1 MLAFQ
6 CHFLMKLISCESF
19 FNAYTSIKPF
29 FKLKK
34 EHSETNGFFKKSV
47 TYADVNK
54 VTGVHYIAI

>member
-19 FNAYTSIKPF
+19 SNAYMSIKPF

-34 EHSETNGFFKKSV
+34 EHSETNGIFFLKSV
-47 TYADVNK
+47 AYAGVNE
-54 VTGVHYIAI
+54 VHYRAI

>member
-19 FNAYTSIKPF
+19 SNAYMSIKPF

-34 EHSETNGFFKKSV
+34 EHSETNGIFFLKKSV
-47 TYADVNK
+47 AYAGVNE
-54 VTGVHYIAI
+54 VHYRAI